1 MTDTLPSSVDG
12 VDSTRS
18 VSQGRLILRRFLRGK
33 TGLISLIVLV
43 ATVVFATSAIGIGPI
58 PGWWKWNYYDPS
70 AIVDG
75 GNPTLQLWPFSLG
88 DHPFGQDRIGR
99 DYFAMTMRGIQNSF
113 GHDPHHGYRG
123 RLGRGRRCD
132 RGLLPRMGRLR
143 PHAHHRCLHRH
154 PAIVIAAVV
163 GNFAGALGV
172 WLLGIMLG
180 FFSWMVVARLVRGEF
195 LTLRERE
202 FVEAA
207 RVAGASDGRIIFR
220 HILPNAAGVILVA
233 GSLLA
238 ASAIL
243 LEAAISVLGYGIR
256 SPDVS
261 LGLLIGANQS
271 AFSVRPWLFWWPA
284 LFIVLLALS
293 VNVFG
298 DALREAFDPRSS
310 RFSRRRTKDAPS
322 TESDVDVVPPDVEA
336 DVEMR

>member
-1 MTDTLPSSVDG
+1 M
-12 VDSTRS
+12 
-18 VSQGRLILRRFLRGK
+18 
-33 TGLISLIVLV
+33 
-43 ATVVFATSAIGIGPI
+43 
-58 PGWWKWNYYDPS
+58 
-70 AIVDG
+70 
-75 GNPTLQLWPFSLG
+75 
-88 DHPFGQDRIGR
+88 
-99 DYFAMTMRGIQNSF
+99 
-113 GHDPHHGYRG
+113 
-123 RLGRGRRCD
+123 
-132 RGLLPRMGRLR
+132 
-143 PHAHHRCLHRH
+143 
-154 PAIVIAAVV
+154 IAAVV